1 MIEKKFVS
9 AKKQEFM
16 IKEYVFEF
24 FGKGR
29 VSNVR
34 IERTPV
40 GEKII
45 IYTSR
50 PGLIVGKKGE
60 NLQRLVQIFKKN
72 FGLEAP
78 QIEIADVENVWD
90 AKSVADQ
97 IALSLERF
105 GSLGFKIVAYKMIE
119 KLAHAGVLGA
129 EIILSGKLPSERAKS
144 WRFAYGFM
152 QKTGELTGKVDIAKT
167 TAQTLPGS
175 IGVKVSLVPA
185 NAKIPDQIKLD
196 KTLLESIGSEDEK
209 KEDKKPVEKIKKE
222 KKKKAIKKSEGEK

>member
-105 GSLGFKIVAYKMIE
+105 GSLGFKIVAYKMME
-119 KLAHAGVLGA
+119 RLAHAGVLGA

-144 WRFAYGFM
+144 WRFAYGYM
-152 QKTGELTGKVDIAKT
+152 QKTGELTGKVDLAKT

-196 KTLLESIGSEDEK
+196 KTMLENIGLDEIK
-209 KEDKKPVEKIKKE
+209 VEEKPVEKIKKE
-222 KKKKAIKKSEGEK
+222 RKKKSKEKSGEKK